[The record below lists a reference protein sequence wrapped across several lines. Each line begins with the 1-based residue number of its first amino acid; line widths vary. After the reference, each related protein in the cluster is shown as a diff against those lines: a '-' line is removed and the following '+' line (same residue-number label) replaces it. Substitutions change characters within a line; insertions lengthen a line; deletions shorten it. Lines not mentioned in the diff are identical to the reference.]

1 MGARST
7 LIQAEVAVVGND
19 NGEGFAKSD
28 SDGNGGGDDGD
39 GDGEDD
45 GEDGD
50 RAGMARVGGTIEEEM
65 MIVMVMTIMVT
76 VIAMGK
82 EMAR

>member
-1 MGARST
+1 
-7 LIQAEVAVVGND
+7 
-19 NGEGFAKSD
+19 
-28 SDGNGGGDDGD
+28 
-39 GDGEDD
+39 
-45 GEDGD
+45 
-50 RAGMARVGGTIEEEM
+50 MARVGTIEEEM